1 MSRPTILVVDD
12 EPLVTQMLSILLE
25 LNLEMNVVTTN
36 SSPHALDILRQGGIS
51 LLLTDY
57 LMPELNGI
65 NLIRALRDEGSVIPV
80 IVLTGYCDEPELAAN
95 VTVLGPFEVIVKPWS
110 NEHLLQRINAWLQP
124 TLTNQ
129 GQGINS
135 TLQTSE

>member
-1 MSRPTILVVDD
+1 MNRPTVLVVDD

-36 SSPHALDILRQGGIS
+36 SSLEARDILRQGNIS

-57 LMPELNGI
+57 LMPDLNGI
-65 NLIRALRDEGSVIPV
+65 NLIRALRDEGSTIPV

-95 VTVLGPFEVIVKPWS
+95 APALGPFEVIVKPWN
-110 NEHLLQRINAWLQP
+110 NEHLLQRIDAWLQQAP
-124 TLTNQ
+124 MNQ
-129 GQGINS
+129 GIS
-135 TLQTSE
+135 SRL

>member
-1 MSRPTILVVDD
+1 MSRPTLLVVDD

-36 SSPHALDILRQGGIS
+36 SSLHARDILRQGNIS

-57 LMPELNGI
+57 LMPDLNGI
-65 NLIRALRDEGSVIPV
+65 NLIRALRDEGSAIPV

-95 VTVLGPFEVIVKPWS
+95 AAVLGPFEVIVKPWN
-110 NEHLLQRINAWLQP
+110 NEYLLQRISAWLEHAA
-124 TLTNQ
+124 TV
-129 GQGINS
+129 QGINS
-135 TLQTSE
+135 KP

>member
-25 LNLEMNVVTTN
+25 LNLDMNVVTTN
-36 SSPHALDILRQGGIS
+36 SSLEARDILRKGNIA

-57 LMPELNGI
+57 LMPDLNGI
-65 NLIRALRDEGSVIPV
+65 NLIRALRDEGSRIPV

-95 VTVLGPFEVIVKPWS
+95 APVLAPFEVIVKPWN
-110 NEHLLQRINAWLQP
+110 NEHLLQRIHAWVQYVP
-124 TLTNQ
+124 AAVDQ
-129 GQGINS
+129 GVNS
-135 TLQTSE
+135 AL